1 MRIYIYKIIILVI
14 SLFFLYQFT
23 IGYTIY
29 KVEKKIMNLDK
40 ATIEKI
46 KEKARDEIKSG
57 LSKDNILNKDDA
69 LLIKQFIDKIS
80 SEIQRI
86 Q

>member
-29 KVEKKIMNLDK
+29 KTKKKIMNLDK

>member
-29 KVEKKIMNLDK
+29 KIEKKIMNLDK

-46 KEKARDEIKSG
+46 KEKTRDEIKSG

>member
-1 MRIYIYKIIILVI
+1 
-14 SLFFLYQFT
+14 
-23 IGYTIY
+23 
-29 KVEKKIMNLDK
+29 MNLDK

-57 LSKDNILNKDDA
+57 LSKDNILNKDEA